1 MLSSGL
7 YRKTCE
13 RFPTQFPKKVQLCE
27 EDQQTPRVP
36 NTCRLKIKQPGVEH
50 ISFFSRSQA
59 SLREHCD
66 SGGLQKFTAMIHKI
80 LCYFWFLPIQLHLSL
95 WWKTFSHG
103 VRAFLRREGIH
114 SSSCFSMD
122 PPSFLNRKL
131 KILILESVKFYE
143 VRSTSLAI
151 VVLCLNLSCWSFL
164 YCHAWTKRFIINF
177 WEHKESN

>member
-50 ISFFSRSQA
+50 ISFFSSSQA
-59 SLREHCD
+59 SLRERCD

-95 WWKTFSHG
+95 SWKTFSHG
-103 VRAFLRREGIH
+103 VRVFKKSRNTFIFV
-114 SSSCFSMD
+114 FSMYFS
-122 PPSFLNRKL
+122 SFLNRKL
-131 KILILESVKFYE
+131 KFLILES
-143 VRSTSLAI
+143 
-151 VVLCLNLSCWSFL
+151 
-164 YCHAWTKRFIINF
+164 
-177 WEHKESN
+177 